1 MSPCRCTAIGFGLA
15 LNFLLPFVVDAVPAL
30 GLEYYKCPAAQNCSS
45 LKTACF
51 SGEAMPLEL
60 VELIYRNVPKGVTV
74 VNAYGEL
81 GNKDGMLLMRSR
93 SCSQVA
99 CWQLLGILI
108 ASLSKG
114 AEPFNALC
122 CFAGPTEATV
132 MATNLK
138 CWAGMKHMSIGYPE
152 ANMHCYIV
160 DRFMQPVPVGVP
172 GELLL
177 SGPRLARGYMGRP
190 DLTADKF
197 IPNPCYDDVSSLLP
211 EQLRSYF
218 KLAYRTGRQGSWY

>member
-1 MSPCRCTAIGFGLA
+1 
-15 LNFLLPFVVDAVPAL
+15 
-30 GLEYYKCPAAQNCSS
+30 
-45 LKTACF
+45 
-51 SGEAMPLEL
+51 
-60 VELIYRNVPKGVTV
+60 
-74 VNAYGEL
+74 
-81 GNKDGMLLMRSR
+81 
-93 SCSQVA
+93 
-99 CWQLLGILI
+99 
-108 ASLSKG
+108 
-114 AEPFNALC
+114 
-122 CFAGPTEATV
+122 

-152 ANMHCYIV
+152 ANMQCYIV

-211 EQLRSYF
+211 EQLRKYF
-218 KLAYRTGRQGSWY
+218 QLAYRTGKEGSRCGLYY